1 MRAFFYSSLR
11 IDMSDVWTQYW
22 RQGHPTT
29 FGAYFDNGYTGAVAD
44 FITEGLSSNNPG
56 SMLLT
61 EFCCGNGASL
71 APLAGLNHPIE
82 YTGIDLAQVK
92 ISRDTASLCK
102 DSGIEVTMVPN
113 TGVENTPLK
122 DNSQDVVISIYGIE
136 YSDIQTSIAEA
147 RRVLIDGGRLRAL
160 MHHCES
166 SVAKMSRRALNE
178 FHSDD
183 ITRVTQNLATIND
196 ALNRLDSPQQLKLDP
211 EAEVARSKINGLCNK
226 YLGDTNPVTGNAFM
240 IDHMSGALRFFQ
252 MLGQPKDV
260 RSRFID
266 DLELES
272 RSSRERHQQ
281 MVDVAYD
288 EASIS
293 ALAATMMDKGWCSV
307 DFESYKDNEGVIGW
321 SLTAVS

>member
-1 MRAFFYSSLR
+1 
-11 IDMSDVWTQYW
+11 MSDVWSQYW
-22 RQGHPTT
+22 LQGHPTT
-29 FGAYFDNGYTGAVAD
+29 FGAYFGDGYTGAIAD
-44 FITEGLSSNNPG
+44 FITEGLLSNNADAM
-56 SMLLT
+56 SIA

-71 APLAGLNHPIE
+71 APLAGLALPIT
-82 YTGIDLAQVK
+82 YTGIDLAEVK
-92 ISRDTASLCK
+92 INSDTAFLCQ
-102 DSGIEVTMVPN
+102 DSGIDVTMVPN
-113 TGVENTPLK
+113 TGVEHTPLK
-122 DNSQDVVISIYGIE
+122 DNSQDVVLSIYGIE
-136 YSDIQTSIAEA
+136 YSDIQASIAEA

-166 SVAKMSRRALNE
+166 SVAKMSRRALGE

-226 YLGDTNPVTGNAFM
+226 YLGDTDPVTGNAFM
-240 IDHMSGALRFFQ
+240 IDHMSGGLRFFQ
-252 MLGQPKDV
+252 MLGQSRDV
-260 RSRFID
+260 RTRFIE

-288 EASIS
+288 EASMS
-293 ALAATMMDKGWCSV
+293 ALATTMRENGWCSV
-307 DFESYKDNEGVIGW
+307 DFEPYKNNEGVIGW